1 MPTNRTPISQEEF
14 ISFFEN
20 PHQLESFYRKEPSC
34 FRELFMQTYPSVSH
48 LPVAECWQER
58 LFFQSADRKFFDKKE
73 LLFIAIAATIAGFL
87 AKLPDF
93 FDFQNDLYYS
103 RNISFIIL
111 PLLSFYF
118 IWKQKASAKTII
130 VTGSSILLSCI
141 YINLLPNPTQSDSIV
156 QACIHLAFLMWILW
170 GNAYLNGNLFRKG
183 SKVSFLQFN
192 ANWVIMCGIL
202 ILAGFLFSG
211 LVLGMFELINLNI
224 QEFYFRYI
232 AIFGIAAIPVIG
244 TYLVEQNPEL
254 VNKISPVIARIFT
267 PLVFVTLLIF
277 LIALLGKGQSPF
289 NDRDLLLIFNGI
301 LIGVMAII
309 LFSLNEIG
317 KFIRPEISLIVLL
330 GLALLAILSNGIAL
344 SAIIY
349 RLFSFGITVNRTA
362 ILGGNLLILC
372 NLLLVIRN
380 LILALRKKATI
391 EKIENSIAAFLPA
404 YGIWAAIVT
413 FLFPLLF
420 GLK

>member
-1 MPTNRTPISQEEF
+1 
-14 ISFFEN
+14 
-20 PHQLESFYRKEPSC
+20 
-34 FRELFMQTYPSVSH
+34 
-48 LPVAECWQER
+48 
-58 LFFQSADRKFFDKKE
+58 
-73 LLFIAIAATIAGFL
+73 
-87 AKLPDF
+87 
-93 FDFQNDLYYS
+93 
-103 RNISFIIL
+103 
-111 PLLSFYF
+111 
-118 IWKQKASAKTII
+118 
-130 VTGSSILLSCI
+130 
-141 YINLLPNPTQSDSIV
+141 
-156 QACIHLAFLMWILW
+156 
-170 GNAYLNGNLFRKG
+170 
-183 SKVSFLQFN
+183 VSFLQFN